1 MNWTLFS
8 AFVGATM
15 LLIVIPG
22 PNVMLVISRS
32 MRFGVKAGLI
42 TVAGTAFA
50 LAQQLTI
57 TALGLASAMAVLSGG
72 FEVLRWLGVAYLIY
86 LGVQAWREPPVLATA
101 NGAVTP
107 PKTKRIF
114 LQAVFVAWTNPK
126 LLGFYAAF
134 FPQFIDPALP
144 AGPQLWAM
152 CGAFLVIAVVFGK
165 RGSLQP
171 AEQVVTVPLPRR
183 VLRRLA
189 RGRWREARKRFLPF
203 FCFFD
208 LFHLFYISHHFCFF
222 YPSIVQF

>member
-152 CGAFLVIAVVFGK
+152 CGAFLVIAIVFDSCYAVVGGRLLSAIK
-165 RGSLQP
+165 SERAQRIRNRITGGVLI
-171 AEQVVTVPLPRR
+171 AAGLGLAMVRR
-183 VLRRLA
+183 N
-189 RGRWREARKRFLPF
+189 
-203 FCFFD
+203 
-208 LFHLFYISHHFCFF
+208 
-222 YPSIVQF
+222 